1 MSNSITTLGSEII
14 KEKQTEALELQPIRK
29 TVQLREIE
37 ILSNDSISYQG
48 HVIKMNYKAFR
59 NLLSILKVSQAFAS
73 RFEQLFNEDAKK
85 DFLNRLKQATTV
97 TSKTERTVTMI
108 INPQTREVVAF
119 HKKNN
124 QLISTEGFLSTV
136 NNIIDDNKLDVTNF
150 STDSDG
156 GVLINTINTK
166 SQFGLKDM
174 NDEVFTGGVTF
185 SNNAKHGFTVVPY
198 VNRMWCANGMSLNMA
213 EEQFHLK
220 ELGGVYLDNFLNQ
233 INELSKRDFNPKGF
247 DAQVRKTMNTP
258 ASLAEMESAMHTI
271 LNSSKDIDR
280 KYAEQWVPLQEN
292 YDAYNNKG
300 IDTVMMQNSQKKN
313 AHTNQSM
320 WSIINGITH
329 FATHD
334 NAVKLEDDTRTSL
347 MVDAGNLFGGKRGF
361 DLSDGVINPF
371 ANSGLQHRGANLN

>member
-1 MSNSITTLGSEII
+1 MSNTITTLGSEMI
-14 KEKQTEALELQPIRK
+14 KEKHTEAMELQPIRK

-37 ILSNDSISYQG
+37 ILDNDSISYQG
-48 HVIKMNYKAFR
+48 HVIKMNHKAFR

-73 RFEQLFNEDAKK
+73 RFEQLFDKEAKK
-85 DFLNRLKQATTV
+85 DFLNRLKQATTI

-124 QLISTEGFLSTV
+124 QLISTDGFLSTV
-136 NNIIDDNKLDVTNF
+136 NQIIDNNNLDVTNF
-150 STDSDG
+150 STDSNG
-156 GVLINTINTK
+156 GVLINTVNTN
-166 SQFGLKDM
+166 SQFGIKGM

-185 SNNAKHGFTVVPY
+185 SNNAKAGFTVAPY
-198 VNRMWCANGMSLNMA
+198 VNRMWCANGLSLPMA
-213 EEQFHLK
+213 MEQYHLK
-220 ELGGVYLDNFLNQ
+220 ELGGLHLDNFLNN
-233 INELSKRDFNPKGF
+233 INDLSKRNFNPKGF
-247 DAQVRKTMNTP
+247 DDQVRKTMNTP
-258 ASLAEMESAMHTI
+258 ASLSEMESAMHTI
-271 LNSSKDIDR
+271 LNSSKDVDR
-280 KYAEQWVPLQEN
+280 KYAEQWIPLQEN

-300 IDTVMMQNSQKKN
+300 IDTVMMQNTQKKN

-334 NAVKLEDDTRTSL
+334 NAVTLADDTRTKL

-371 ANSGLQHRGANLN
+371 VNTGLQQRGASLN

>member
-14 KEKQTEALELQPIRK
+14 KEKQTEALNLQPIRK
-29 TVQLREIE
+29 TVNLRSIE
-37 ILSNDSISYQG
+37 ILDNDSISYNG
-48 HVIKMNYKAFR
+48 NVIKMTNKAFR
-59 NLLSILKVSQAFAS
+59 NLLSILKVSQAFAA
-73 RFEQLFNEDAKK
+73 RFEQLFNESAKK

-97 TSKTERTVTMI
+97 AAKNERSVTMI
-108 INPQTREVVAF
+108 INPQSREIVAF

-124 QLISTEGFLSTV
+124 QLISTEGFLTTV
-136 NNIIDDNKLDVTNF
+136 NQIIDNNNLDVTNF

-156 GVLINTINTK
+156 GVRINTINTRGN
-166 SQFGLKDM
+166 FGIKDM
-174 NDEVFTGGVTF
+174 SNEVFTGGVTF

-198 VNRMWCANGMSLNMA
+198 VNRMWCANGMTLNMA

-233 INELSKRDFNPKGF
+233 INDLSKRNFNPKGF

-271 LNSSKDIDR
+271 LNSSKDVDR

-292 YDAYNNKG
+292 YDAYNKRG
-300 IDTVMMQNSQKKN
+300 IDTVMMQNTTKKN

-334 NAVKLEDDTRTSL
+334 NNVKLDDADRTAL
-347 MVDAGNLFGGKRGF
+347 MVEAGNLFGGKRGF
-361 DLSDGVINPF
+361 DLADGVINPF
-371 ANSGLQHRGANLN
+371 ANSGIQQRGANLN

>member
-1 MSNSITTLGSEII
+1 MSNSITTIGSEII
-14 KEKQTEALELQPIRK
+14 KQKQTEALELQPIRK

-37 ILSNDSISYQG
+37 ILANDSISYQG
-48 HVIKMNYKAFR
+48 HVIKMTNKAFR

-73 RFEQLFNEDAKK
+73 RFEELFNEEAKK

-97 TSKTERTVTMI
+97 TAKTERTVTMI

-124 QLISTEGFLSTV
+124 QLISTEGFLTTV
-136 NNIIDDNKLDVTNF
+136 NNIIDSNNLDVTNF

-156 GVLINTINTK
+156 GVRINTINTK
-166 SQFGLKDM
+166 GQFGIKDM
-174 NDEVFTGGVTF
+174 SDEVFTGGVTF
-185 SNNAKHGFTVVPY
+185 SNDAKHGFTVVPY

-220 ELGGVYLDNFLNQ
+220 ELGGIYLDKFLND
-233 INELSKRDFNPKGF
+233 INELSKRNFNPKGF
-247 DAQVRKTMNTP
+247 DDQVRKTMNTP
-258 ASLAEMESAMHTI
+258 ASLAEMETAMHTI
-271 LNSSKDIDR
+271 LNSTKDVDR
-280 KYAEQWVPLQEN
+280 KYAEQWIPLQEN
-292 YDAYNNKG
+292 YTAYNRAG
-300 IDTVMMQNSQKKN
+300 TDTVMMQNSQKKN

-334 NAVKLEDDTRTSL
+334 NAVTLTDDTRTQL
-347 MVDAGNLFGGKRGF
+347 MVEAGDLFGGRRGF
-361 DLSDGVINPF
+361 DLADGVRNPF
-371 ANSGLQHRGANLN
+371 ANTGLQQRGANLN